1 MTNMQPQPA
10 TAPEEQRTP
19 PNTTRRK
26 RLIVLGALA
35 LVLFATAMAVFQP
48 WLIFVNTEVNDEIPT
63 VSAAQSNAS
72 ASTQAPQSG
81 TQTGAMHSNGPQSGT
96 ASPEAVASTPT
107 QAAPAPESEPAA
119 PAGPVLVAQGSLIS
133 HEHETSGNVSVF
145 RLPDGSHQLAL
156 EGLETTTGPDVH
168 VWLSQAPV
176 IEGFD
181 GWFTAANYSH
191 LDLGELKGNRGNQ
204 VYTIP
209 ADANIADWSSITL
222 WCEAFSVS
230 FGAAELNRVQ

>member
-1 MTNMQPQPA
+1 MTTMQPQPEK
-10 TAPEEQRTP
+10 TQDEQHSSPRVKRRRT
-19 PNTTRRK
+19 
-26 RLIVLGALA
+26 LIALGAGA
-35 LVLFATAMAVFQP
+35 LVLFAIAMALFQP
-48 WLIFVNTEVNDEIPT
+48 WLIFVNTEVNDDIPT
-63 VSAAQSNAS
+63 IAS
-72 ASTQAPQSG
+72 QKKASTPASQTPQSSAPADAMSSAVPQSG
-81 TQTGAMHSNGPQSGT
+81 TTPAPET
-96 ASPEAVASTPT
+96 PASP
-107 QAAPAPESEPAA
+107 APAPAEEQAA
-119 PAGPVLVAQGSLIS
+119 DAGPTLVAQGSLIS

-168 VWLSQAPV
+168 IWLSQAPV

-181 GWFTAANYSH
+181 GWFTAANYDH

-209 ADANIADWSSITL
+209 ADVNIADWSSITL

-230 FGAAELNRVQ
+230 FGAAELTPVQ